1 RVLRGVAF
9 PNCRTTSKGIE
20 VFNSM
25 LWGWFLAVT
34 TLFVAKCI
42 KYHLTEVKVKVSVR
56 PSPSGSSPE
65 ALGLLYL

>member
-1 RVLRGVAF
+1 
-9 PNCRTTSKGIE
+9 
-20 VFNSM
+20 M

-42 KYHLTEVKVKVSVR
+42 KYHLTKVKMKVSVR
-56 PSPSGSSPE
+56 PSPSGSSPSRIKDSRHHGNLRFPYDPE

>member
-1 RVLRGVAF
+1 
-9 PNCRTTSKGIE
+9 
-20 VFNSM
+20 M

-42 KYHLTEVKVKVSVR
+42 NYHLTEVKVKVSVR